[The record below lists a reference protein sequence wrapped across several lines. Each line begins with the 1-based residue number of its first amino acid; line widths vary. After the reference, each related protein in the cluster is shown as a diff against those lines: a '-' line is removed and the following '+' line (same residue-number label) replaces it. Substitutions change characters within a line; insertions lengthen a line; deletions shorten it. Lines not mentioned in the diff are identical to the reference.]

1 MWKLKCIRKIA
12 GPVVWTD
19 KMSPRLGEMAKIG
32 DTQAQVLETSSDGA
46 VFQVFGETEGLTKDS
61 LVELLGYVPELPV
74 SDDLVGRTVG
84 GLLQPL
90 DNGPRIVGEKIPI
103 SGMPILAP
111 AREEPRGLIETGFSV
126 IDVMDSL
133 VKGQKLPI
141 FSAPGL
147 PHIKLIRQLFGNHFV
162 VAGICGVSRLEAN
175 QIKEALT
182 GDYVAFIA
190 TADSPVAERILIP
203 RMAMTAAEYFAF
215 EKGMD
220 VLVVLYDM
228 TSYGEA
234 LREISLLRGEL
245 PGKRGFPAYLYT
257 DLASI
262 YERCGK
268 VKKGSITLIPIVN
281 MPAADITHPVADL
294 TGFITDGQIV
304 LSPEM
309 HQKGIFPPFDVIPS
323 LSRLMNRGT
332 KGLTRPDHHP
342 IADQLYSSY
351 ARALSMRKLRLVSRK
366 LPERD
371 LKYINFGDAFEQF
384 FVHQEHKRSFEESL
398 NLALETLSVLPES
411 DLARLSRN
419 PLTPG
424 SPQGKKG

>member
-1 MWKLKCIRKIA
+1 MWKHKCIRRIS
-12 GPVVWTD
+12 GPVVWAD
-19 KMSPRLGEMAKIG
+19 NISPKLGELAMIG
-32 DTQAQVLETSSDGA
+32 DMQAQVLETSSEGA

-74 SDDLVGRTVG
+74 SDDLIGRTLG

-90 DNGPRIVGEKIPI
+90 DNGPRVTGEKTAI

-111 AREEPRGLIETGFSV
+111 ARQEPRELIETGFSV
-126 IDVMDSL
+126 IDVMNSI
-133 VKGQKLPI
+133 VKGQKLPV

-147 PHIKLIRQLFGNHFV
+147 PHIRLIQQLFGNQFV
-162 VAGICGVSRLEAN
+162 IAGICGVSRFEAK
-175 QIKEALT
+175 QIKDSFT
-182 GDYVAFIA
+182 GDYIAFIA
-190 TADSPVAERILIP
+190 TADSPVAERILVP
-203 RMAMTAAEYFAF
+203 RMALTAAEYFAF
-215 EKGMD
+215 EKGRD
-220 VLVVLYDM
+220 VLVLLYDM

-268 VKKGSITLIPIVN
+268 VKKGSITLMPVVS

-323 LSRLMNRGT
+323 LSRLMRRGT
-332 KGLTRPDHHP
+332 KGITRKDHHP
-342 IADQLYSSY
+342 IAEQLYASY
-351 ARALSMRKLRLVSRK
+351 ARALAIRKLRLVSRK
-366 LPERD
+366 LPEKD
-371 LKYINFGDAFEQF
+371 MKYINFGDSFEQL
-384 FVHQEHKRSFEESL
+384 FVHQDHKREFEESL
-398 NLALETLSVLPES
+398 DLALSVLSVLPEE
-411 DLARLSRN
+411 A
-419 PLTPG
+419 LTKLKHG
-424 SPQGKKG
+424 

>member
-1 MWKLKCIRKIA
+1 M
-12 GPVVWTD
+12 
-19 KMSPRLGEMAKIG
+19 IG
-32 DTQAQVLETSSDGA
+32 GTPAQVLETSVNGA
-46 VFQVFGETEGLTKDS
+46 VLQVFGETEGLTKDS

-74 SDDLVGRTVG
+74 SDNLVGRTLS
-84 GLLQPL
+84 GLLKPM
-90 DNGPRIVGEKIPI
+90 DNGPRISGERVPI

-126 IDVMDSL
+126 IDVMNSL

-141 FSAPGL
+141 LSAPGL
-147 PHIKLIRQLFGNHFV
+147 PHIKLIQQLFGNHFV
-162 VAGICGVSRLEAN
+162 IAGICGVSGFEAN
-175 QIKEALT
+175 QIKQALT
-182 GDYVAFIA
+182 GDYVAFVA
-190 TADSPVAERILIP
+190 TSDAPVAERILIP

-268 VKKGSITLIPIVN
+268 VKKGSITLIPVVN

-294 TGFITDGQIV
+294 TGFITDGQVV

-332 KGLTRPDHHP
+332 KGITRHDHHA

-351 ARALSMRKLRLVSRK
+351 AKGLSMRRLRLVSRK

-371 LKYINFGDAFEQF
+371 LKYIRFADSFEQL
-384 FVHQEHKRSFEESL
+384 FVHQDRKRGFDESL
-398 NLALETLSVLPES
+398 DLALDTLSVLPEEE
-411 DLARLSRN
+411 
-419 PLTPG
+419 LTKLHHAP
-424 SPQGKKG
+424 PAPPTAPKKRGKNGAG

>member
-1 MWKLKCIRKIA
+1 MWRHKCVRKIA
-12 GPVVWTD
+12 GPVVWAENI
-19 KMSPRLGEMAKIG
+19 SPRLGELAMIG
-32 DTQAQVLETSSDGA
+32 DMQAQVLETGSDGA

-74 SDDLVGRTVG
+74 SDDLMGRTVG
-84 GLLQPL
+84 GLLQSL
-90 DNGPRIVGEKIPI
+90 DNGPRITGEKRPI

-126 IDVMDSL
+126 IDVMNSM

-147 PHIKLIRQLFGNHFV
+147 PHIRLIQQLFGNQFV
-162 VAGICGVSRLEAN
+162 IAGICGVSRYEAN
-175 QIKEALT
+175 QIKQALT

-220 VLVVLYDM
+220 VLVILYDM

-245 PGKRGFPAYLYT
+245 PGKRGFPAYLFT
-257 DLASI
+257 DLATI

-268 VKKGSITLIPIVN
+268 VGKGSITLIPVVN

-304 LSPEM
+304 LSMEM

-323 LSRLMNRGT
+323 LSRLMGRGT
-332 KGLTRPDHHP
+332 KGITRADHHP

-351 ARALSMRKLRLVSRK
+351 ARALAMRRLRLVSRK

-371 LKYINFGDAFEQF
+371 LKYISFGDAFEQF
-384 FVHQEHKRSFEESL
+384 FVHQDRKRSLEESL
-398 NLALETLSVLPES
+398 DLALETLAVLPES
-411 DLARLSRN
+411 E
-419 PLTPG
+419 LTKLKHG
-424 SPQGKKG
+424 